1 MTFILLFI
9 AITTCI
15 VMSLKTLF
23 SPNKIK
29 GKMLSSEN
37 FLVLA
42 VVYIIIILGFALVY
56 LLFDMHGYPIV
67 RDGFLTEGDGFFMRL
82 ESSFYFSAMTL
93 FSVGYGD
100 IYPTG
105 IGRMIAVFE
114 ALIGYTIPAAFVAK
128 AVLDR

>member
-9 AITTCI
+9 SITTCI
-15 VMSLKTLF
+15 TMSLKTLF
-23 SPNKIK
+23 TPNKIK
-29 GKMLSSEN
+29 GKMLSFEN

-42 VVYIIIILGFALVY
+42 VVYTTITLGFALIF
-56 LLFDMHGYPIV
+56 LLFDMQGYPIV
-67 RDGFLTEGDGFFMRL
+67 RDGFITEGDGFWMRL

-100 IYPTG
+100 IYPMG
-105 IGRMIAVFE
+105 VGRMIAVFE

-128 AVLDR
+128 AVFDR

>member
-1 MTFILLFI
+1 MIFMLLFI
-9 AITTCI
+9 SITTCI
-15 VMSLKTLF
+15 TMSLKTLF

-29 GKMLSSEN
+29 GKMLSFEN

-42 VVYIIIILGFALVY
+42 VVYTIITLGFALIY
-56 LLFDMHGYPIV
+56 LLFDMQGYPIV
-67 RDGFLTEGDGFFMRL
+67 RDGFITEGDGFWMRL

-100 IYPTG
+100 IYPMG
-105 IGRMIAVFE
+105 VGRMIAVFE

>member
-1 MTFILLFI
+1 MIFMLLFI
-9 AITTCI
+9 SITTCI
-15 VMSLKTLF
+15 TMSLKTLF
-23 SPNKIK
+23 TPNKIK
-29 GKMLSSEN
+29 GKMLSFEN

-42 VVYIIIILGFALVY
+42 VVYTIITLGFALIY
-56 LLFDMHGYPIV
+56 LLFDMQGYPIV
-67 RDGFLTEGDGFFMRL
+67 RDGFITEGDGFWMRL

-100 IYPTG
+100 IYPMG
-105 IGRMIAVFE
+105 VGRMLAVFE

>member
-9 AITTCI
+9 SITTCI
-15 VMSLKTLF
+15 TMSLKTLF
-23 SPNKIK
+23 SPYKIK
-29 GKMLSSEN
+29 GKMLSFEN

-42 VVYIIIILGFALVY
+42 VVYTTITLGFALIY
-56 LLFDMHGYPIV
+56 LLFDMQGYPIV
-67 RDGFLTEGDGFFMRL
+67 RDGFLTEGDGFLMKL

-100 IYPTG
+100 IYPMG
-105 IGRMIAVFE
+105 IGRMLAVFE
-114 ALIGYTIPAAFVAK
+114 ALVGYTIPAAFVAR